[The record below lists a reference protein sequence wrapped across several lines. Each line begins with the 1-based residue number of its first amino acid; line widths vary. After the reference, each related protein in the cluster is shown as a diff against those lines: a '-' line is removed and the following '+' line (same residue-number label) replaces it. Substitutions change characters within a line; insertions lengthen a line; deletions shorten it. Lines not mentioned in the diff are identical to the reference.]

1 MNSLPKEFPH
11 EEELH
16 ARLSAAQAEQEA
28 ASEAHEVSAEP
39 EPERR
44 DAAREVQAENG
55 TQETWFQNE
64 PASGLEPVAA
74 NEIQNEGDARNDSLA
89 PQAIAAELVLT
100 DPMAVEPAA
109 SGGHGRTLFESLSH
123 PEVYFAPRVPH
134 FGHVLVLGI
143 LFGIGWLMAGLAA
156 LVVVQAHLFGI
167 GTLEQAST
175 DIRFTLASEAII
187 DIVAL
192 AGCLVIFPRLW
203 HRGFFNGISWRR
215 SRARRR
221 SPRLVGAAFLCFVLA
236 LVNARLMPGPADA
249 PIDRVFR
256 APGAAWLLFAFAI
269 TFAPFF
275 EEIAFRG
282 FLLPAMCTACDWI
295 AEKLFDTPRRF
306 LDAEGQPQWSLP
318 AMICGSVLTS
328 IPFAGM
334 HAAQTAYSLGPFVLL
349 VSVSLVLCW
358 ARLGARSLSAAVLV
372 HASYNFMLFAL
383 MFIDTGGFKHLDN
396 M

>member
-1 MNSLPKEFPH
+1 MSSLPREFPH
-11 EEELH
+11 DEESEALASTPHIDPEPANEAHAPEVAEELDAHDELH
-16 ARLSAAQAEQEA
+16 AVDGAHEIRFAHNQ
-28 ASEAHEVSAEP
+28 ASE
-39 EPERR
+39 
-44 DAAREVQAENG
+44 
-55 TQETWFQNE
+55 
-64 PASGLEPVAA
+64 LEPMAPA
-74 NEIQNEGDARNDSLA
+74 QIQNEHHAWNGPPADLASGHALAAADS
-89 PQAIAAELVLT
+89 AAG
-100 DPMAVEPAA
+100 EPAA
-109 SGGHGRTLFESLSH
+109 GSAQGGMLFESLSH

-134 FGHVLVLGI
+134 FGHVVVLGI
-143 LFGIGWLMAGLAA
+143 LFGIGWLAA
-156 LVVVQAHLFGI
+156 QLVVAAVLQFHFFGI
-167 GTLEQAST
+167 STPDQANA
-175 DIRFTLASEAII
+175 DIRFTLAIEAII

-192 AGCLVIFPRLW
+192 AGSLVVFPRFW

-256 APGAAWLLFAFAI
+256 APGAAWLLFGFAI

-282 FLLPAMCTACDWI
+282 FLLPALCTACDWI

-318 AMICGSVLTS
+318 AMICGSILTS

-383 MFIDTGGFKHLDN
+383 MFIDTGGFRHLDN